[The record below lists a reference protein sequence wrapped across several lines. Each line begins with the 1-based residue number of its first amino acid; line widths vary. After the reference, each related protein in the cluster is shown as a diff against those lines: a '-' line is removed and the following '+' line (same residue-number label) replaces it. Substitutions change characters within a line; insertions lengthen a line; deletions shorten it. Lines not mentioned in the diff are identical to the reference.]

1 MLMLKFVDRCK
12 DSVKS
17 NALKE
22 NGYANICPIIAELR
36 PMIKTT
42 IQRLLFNDVLCLKVH
57 ILLSINNLLPTAF
70 LEDDAVILEKNDER
84 DKVIIVRKQRNRKLS
99 L

>member
-42 IQRLLFNDVLCLKVH
+42 IQRLLFNINYVLCSIFHV
-57 ILLSINNLLPTAF
+57 LLSINALLPIAF
-70 LEDDAVILEKNDER
+70 LDDDTVILEKNDDR
-84 DKVIIVRKQRNRKLS
+84 DKVIIVRKQKNKK
-99 L
+99 

>member
-42 IQRLLFNDVLCLKVH
+42 IQRLLFNNVLCSIFH
-57 ILLSINNLLPTAF
+57 TLLSINALHPTAF
-70 LEDDAVILEKNDER
+70 LDDDAVILEKNDER
-84 DKVIIVRKQRNRKLS
+84 DKVVIVRKQKNKK
-99 L
+99 